1 MSQINRSLNHAD
13 ISDTAKSETEIPDIN
28 KSGSSRQLEPRN
40 TPVQKRAQERRATIL
55 EVTAELL
62 EEVGQDDLTTILVAK
77 RAGISVGTLY
87 HYFPNKYAILFA
99 LAEQW
104 LGEIDQA
111 LQELEAETVEALSL
125 KRFVDRVV
133 DRMLLTYTNQRGL
146 LPLVQAMF
154 GVPELKD
161 LDSAH
166 DELII
171 RAMARMFARLEV
183 AERPAELS
191 RLGRAF
197 LEVNHALLL
206 VVVNQSKADSLK
218 SLADLKYISLCLL
231 ERAKSQF

>member
-1 MSQINRSLNHAD
+1 MTNARTL
-13 ISDTAKSETEIPDIN
+13 T
-28 KSGSSRQLEPRN
+28 PRN
-40 TPVQKRAQERRATIL
+40 APIQKRALERRAKIL

-77 RAGISVGTLY
+77 RAEMSVGTLY
-87 HYFPNKYAILFA
+87 HYFPNKYAILYA
-99 LAEQW
+99 LADQW
-104 LGEIDQA
+104 LGEIDTV
-111 LQELEAETVEALSL
+111 LQELEAERLETMSL
-125 KRFVDRVV
+125 KKFVDKAVE
-133 DRMLLTYTNQRGL
+133 RMLLAYTNQRGL

-161 LDSAH
+161 LDTAH

-171 RAMARMFARLEV
+171 TSMARMFARLEV

-191 RLGRAF
+191 RLGRGF
-197 LEVNHALLL
+197 LEINHALLL

-218 SLADLKYISLCLL
+218 TLNDLKYVSLCLL

>member
-1 MSQINRSLNHAD
+1 MTNVRTL
-13 ISDTAKSETEIPDIN
+13 T
-28 KSGSSRQLEPRN
+28 PRN
-40 TPVQKRAQERRATIL
+40 APIQKRALERRAKIL

-77 RAGISVGTLY
+77 RAEMSVGTLY
-87 HYFPNKYAILFA
+87 HYFPNKYAILYA

-104 LGEIDQA
+104 LGEIDTV
-111 LQELEAETVEALSL
+111 LQELEAELLETMSL
-125 KRFVDRVV
+125 KKFVDKAVE
-133 DRMLLTYTNQRGL
+133 RMLLAYTNQRGL

-161 LDSAH
+161 LDTAH

-171 RAMARMFARLEV
+171 TSMARMFARLEV

-191 RLGRAF
+191 RLGRGF
-197 LEVNHALLL
+197 LEINHALLL
-206 VVVNQSKADSLK
+206 VVVNQNKADSIKTLN
-218 SLADLKYISLCLL
+218 DLKYVSLCLL

>member
-1 MSQINRSLNHAD
+1 MTNTRVLA
-13 ISDTAKSETEIPDIN
+13 
-28 KSGSSRQLEPRN
+28 PRN
-40 TPVQKRAQERRATIL
+40 TPIQKRALERRAKIL

-77 RAGISVGTLY
+77 RAEISVGTLY
-87 HYFPNKYAILFA
+87 HYFPNKYAILYA

-104 LGEIDQA
+104 LGEIDIA
-111 LQELEAETVEALSL
+111 LQELEAERVEALSL
-125 KRFVDRVV
+125 KKFVDKAVE
-133 DRMLLTYTNQRGL
+133 RMLLTYINQRGL

-166 DELII
+166 DERII
-171 RAMARMFARLEV
+171 SAMARMFSRLEV

-197 LEVNHALLL
+197 LEVTHALLL
-206 VVVNQSKADSLK
+206 VVVNQNKADGLK
-218 SLADLKYISLCLL
+218 TLNDLKYISLCLL

>member
-1 MSQINRSLNHAD
+1 MTNARTL
-13 ISDTAKSETEIPDIN
+13 T
-28 KSGSSRQLEPRN
+28 PRN
-40 TPVQKRAQERRATIL
+40 APIQKRALERRAKIL

-77 RAGISVGTLY
+77 RAEMSVGTLY
-87 HYFPNKYAILFA
+87 HYFPNKYAILYA

-104 LGEIDQA
+104 LGEIDTV
-111 LQELEAETVEALSL
+111 LQELEAERLETMSL
-125 KRFVDRVV
+125 KKFVDKAVE
-133 DRMLLTYTNQRGL
+133 RMLLAYTHQRGL

-161 LDSAH
+161 LDTAH

-171 RAMARMFARLEV
+171 TSMARMFARLEV

-191 RLGRAF
+191 RLGRGF
-197 LEVNHALLL
+197 LEINHALLL

-218 SLADLKYISLCLL
+218 TLNDLKYVSLCLL

>member
-1 MSQINRSLNHAD
+1 MTTVRPL
-13 ISDTAKSETEIPDIN
+13 T
-28 KSGSSRQLEPRN
+28 PRN
-40 TPVQKRAQERRATIL
+40 APIQKRALERRAKIL
-55 EVTAELL
+55 EVTAVLL

-77 RAGISVGTLY
+77 RAEMSVGTLY
-87 HYFPNKYAILFA
+87 HYFPNKYAILYA

-104 LGEIDQA
+104 LGEIDTV
-111 LQELEAETVEALSL
+111 LQELEAERLETMSL
-125 KRFVDRVV
+125 KKFVDKAVE
-133 DRMLLTYTNQRGL
+133 RMLLAYTNQRGL

-161 LDSAH
+161 LDTAH

-171 RAMARMFARLEV
+171 TSMARMFARLEV

-191 RLGRAF
+191 RLGRGF
-197 LEVNHALLL
+197 LEINHALLL

-218 SLADLKYISLCLL
+218 TLNDLKYVSLCLL

>member
-1 MSQINRSLNHAD
+1 MTNARTL
-13 ISDTAKSETEIPDIN
+13 T
-28 KSGSSRQLEPRN
+28 PRN
-40 TPVQKRAQERRATIL
+40 APIQKRALERRVKIL

-77 RAGISVGTLY
+77 RAEMSVGTLY
-87 HYFPNKYAILFA
+87 HYFPNKYAILYA

-104 LGEIDQA
+104 LGEIDTV
-111 LQELEAETVEALSL
+111 LQELEAERLETMSL
-125 KRFVDRVV
+125 KKFVDKAVE
-133 DRMLLTYTNQRGL
+133 RMLLAYTHQRGL

-161 LDSAH
+161 LDTAH

-171 RAMARMFARLEV
+171 TSMARMFARLEV

-191 RLGRAF
+191 RLGRGF
-197 LEVNHALLL
+197 LEINHALLL

-218 SLADLKYISLCLL
+218 TLNDLKYVSLCLL

>member
-1 MSQINRSLNHAD
+1 MSQTDKPLN
-13 ISDTAKSETEIPDIN
+13 DTGILSPESPRTESPDSN
-28 KSGSSRQLEPRN
+28 KPGMSRTLEPRN

-111 LQELEAETVEALSL
+111 LRELEAETVETLSL

-161 LDSAH
+161 LDTAH

-206 VVVNQSKADSLK
+206 VVVNQSKTDSLK
-218 SLADLKYISLCLL
+218 TLADLKYISLCLL

>member
-1 MSQINRSLNHAD
+1 MTTVRPL
-13 ISDTAKSETEIPDIN
+13 T
-28 KSGSSRQLEPRN
+28 PRN
-40 TPVQKRAQERRATIL
+40 APVQKRALERRAKIL
-55 EVTAELL
+55 EVTAVLL

-77 RAGISVGTLY
+77 RAEMSVGTLY
-87 HYFPNKYAILFA
+87 HYFPNKYAILYA

-104 LGEIDQA
+104 LGEIDTV
-111 LQELEAETVEALSL
+111 LQELEAERLETMSL
-125 KRFVDRVV
+125 KKFVDKAVE
-133 DRMLLTYTNQRGL
+133 RMLQAYTNQRGL

-161 LDSAH
+161 LDTAH

-171 RAMARMFARLEV
+171 TAMARMFARLEV

-191 RLGRAF
+191 RLGRGF
-197 LEVNHALLL
+197 LEINHALLL

-218 SLADLKYISLCLL
+218 TLNDLKYVSLCLL